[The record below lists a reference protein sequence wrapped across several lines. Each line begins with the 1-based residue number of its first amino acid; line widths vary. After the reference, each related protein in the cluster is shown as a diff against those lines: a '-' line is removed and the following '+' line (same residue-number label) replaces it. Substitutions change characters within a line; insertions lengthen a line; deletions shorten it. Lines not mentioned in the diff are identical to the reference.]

1 MSVYLPL
8 NTADVQL
15 LTSPQKRRSLPPE
28 WRSFRRLLPAVGPAK
43 DLWPTVSF
51 AVCHDNA
58 TEDGLA
64 VNPATEEAL
73 VAKID
78 VSQQPPTNPDANCE
92 FSVCR
97 NAVR

>member
-43 DLWPTVSF
+43 DLWATVSF

-78 VSQQPPTNPDANCE
+78 VSQQPPANPDANCE